1 MTQGLLPWSPCHHSL
16 SPTSLFALPLAFP
29 TTKNTQF
36 PVSISATLE
45 PEPATTQQLTARE
58 RRQLRNERRESKTG
72 TSWKE
77 EVEEKLLEK
86 PTKKFAN
93 WKEELNLNNLAHE
106 GPQWW
111 IIKVSRVKGQETA
124 KLIARQLAR
133 NYPHIDFKIYAPAIQ
148 DRKKLKNG
156 NLVKPRPL
164 FPGCVF
170 IKCVLDKEIHDFIRE
185 CDGVAGFVG
194 SKVGNTKRQITR
206 PRPVSEFDM
215 EAIFKQAKE
224 EQQKAEQAFEQE
236 QQEATLNDAT
246 ESDGDSKPRRRPRKT
261 LDPLINGSSKGKSEK
276 LVPGSSVR
284 VLSGAFAEYVGSL
297 KKLNKRTKKAT
308 VGFTLFGKESLVDL
322 DVSEIV
328 LETVGKKVVS
338 ETM

>member
-36 PVSISATLE
+36 PVSISSTLE
-45 PEPATTQQLTARE
+45 PESEPATATTQQLTARE
-58 RRQLRNERRESKTG
+58 RRQLRNERRERKTG

-124 KLIARQLAR
+124 QLIARQLAR

-148 DRKKLKNG
+148 DWKKMKY
-156 NLVKPRPL
+156 
-164 FPGCVF
+164 
-170 IKCVLDKEIHDFIRE
+170 
-185 CDGVAGFVG
+185 GFVG

-215 EAIFKQAKE
+215 EAIFKQEKE

-236 QQEATLNDAT
+236 QQEATLNDAA
-246 ESDGDSKPRRRPRKT
+246 EFDGDSKPKKRPRKT

-284 VLSGAFAEYVGSL
+284 VVSGTFAEYVGSL

-308 VGFTLFGKESLVDL
+308 VGFTLFGKECLVDL
-322 DVSEIV
+322 GVSEIV
-328 LETVGKKVVS
+328 LETVGKKSCFRDHVNMFSHQSLLNGKFFNLFSLVIS
-338 ETM
+338 YFHLYENM

>member
-16 SPTSLFALPLAFP
+16 SPTSLFSLPLAFP
-29 TTKNTQF
+29 ITKHTQF
-36 PVSISATLE
+36 PLSISATLE
-45 PEPATTQQLTARE
+45 PATAGTQHLTARE

-124 KLIARQLAR
+124 QLIARLLAR
-133 NYPHIDFKIYAPAIQ
+133 NYPQIDFKIYAPSIQ

-170 IKCVLDKEIHDFIRE
+170 IRCVLDKELHDFIRE

-194 SKVGNTKRQITR
+194 SKVGNTENLYNVIRMCTGKDKLPDPGQFLSLTWKL
-206 PRPVSEFDM
+206 S
-215 EAIFKQAKE
+215 
-224 EQQKAEQAFEQE
+224 
-236 QQEATLNDAT
+236 
-246 ESDGDSKPRRRPRKT
+246 SDRLRK
-261 LDPLINGSSKGKSEK
+261 NN
-276 LVPGSSVR
+276 R
-284 VLSGAFAEYVGSL
+284 
-297 KKLNKRTKKAT
+297 KLNKLLSKSSKKQPSMMLT
-308 VGFTLFGKESLVDL
+308 NLLEILFLNQKGDL
-322 DVSEIV
+322 EKHLILS
-328 LETVGKKVVS
+328 
-338 ETM
+338 

>member
-29 TTKNTQF
+29 TTKNTHF
-36 PVSISATLE
+36 PVSISSTLE
-45 PEPATTQQLTARE
+45 PEPATATATATATTQQLTARE

-72 TSWKE
+72 TSWNE

-124 KLIARQLAR
+124 QLIARQLAR
-133 NYPHIDFKIYAPAIQ
+133 NYPHIDFK
-148 DRKKLKNG
+148 
-156 NLVKPRPL
+156 
-164 FPGCVF
+164 
-170 IKCVLDKEIHDFIRE
+170 EIHDFIRE
-185 CDGVAGFVG
+185 CDGVAGSVG

-215 EAIFKQAKE
+215 EAIFKQEKE

-236 QQEATLNDAT
+236 QQEATLNDAAKF
-246 ESDGDSKPRRRPRKT
+246 DGDSKPKKRPRKT
-261 LDPLINGSSKGKSEK
+261 LDPLINSSSKGKSEK

-284 VLSGAFAEYVGSL
+284 VVSGTFAECVGSL
-297 KKLNKRTKKAT
+297 KKLNKRTKKVCFSGIT
-308 VGFTLFGKESLVDL
+308 YS
-322 DVSEIV
+322 I
-328 LETVGKKVVS
+328 
-338 ETM
+338 